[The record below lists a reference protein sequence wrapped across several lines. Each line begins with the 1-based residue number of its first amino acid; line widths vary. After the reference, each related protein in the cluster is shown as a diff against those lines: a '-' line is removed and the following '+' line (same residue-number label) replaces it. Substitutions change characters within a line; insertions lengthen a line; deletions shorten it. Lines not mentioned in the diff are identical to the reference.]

1 MKPALC
7 CLGIVAATFFSCARK
22 DSSKPIFREPDVTI
36 TLGTVV
42 GEIAPLLGVN
52 IGPLASPVGPAT
64 PDLTQAYQEIGV
76 TMVRTHDFYGP
87 LDMCVMYRDR
97 TRDPSDPGSYDFA
110 ASDLMWQGI
119 VSGGFEPYFRLG
131 DSWNNA
137 TPPTNAQER
146 ANWAQAAVEVVR
158 HYREG
163 KWNGYATPFRYVEIW
178 NEPDLQQFWPPPRT
192 RLEFFQLFVET
203 ILALKQAFPD
213 MKVGGP
219 GVTQMG
225 FMTAQGQE
233 WIRSFLSYL
242 KDHNAPLD
250 FFSWHLYSNN
260 PEDWRTG
267 ARFYRSELDAK
278 GFTSAEMHVTEWN
291 TDIMTIGDN
300 SPEAFALRTGG
311 KGAAILSAAWMKMQ
325 EERVAVATLY
335 RGPDPAVDA
344 PTFYG
349 MFYADGRP
357 KRVALAFSLWSG
369 MASYPKRVQV
379 SASPEGVLWLLA
391 GEDAAGQKALLVANT
406 SDRAVVYAIEGTE
419 STDMTVM
426 QVSDANASVEELA
439 ADGAGIDIGAYT
451 VQLVRINRG
460 N

>member
-178 NEPDLQQFWPPPRT
+178 NEPDLQQFWPPP
-192 RLEFFQLFVET
+192 
-203 ILALKQAFPD
+203 
-213 MKVGGP
+213 
-219 GVTQMG
+219 
-225 FMTAQGQE
+225 
-233 WIRSFLSYL
+233 
-242 KDHNAPLD
+242 
-250 FFSWHLYSNN
+250 
-260 PEDWRTG
+260 
-267 ARFYRSELDAK
+267 
-278 GFTSAEMHVTEWN
+278 
-291 TDIMTIGDN
+291 
-300 SPEAFALRTGG
+300 
-311 KGAAILSAAWMKMQ
+311 
-325 EERVAVATLY
+325 
-335 RGPDPAVDA
+335 
-344 PTFYG
+344 
-349 MFYADGRP
+349 
-357 KRVALAFSLWSG
+357 
-369 MASYPKRVQV
+369 
-379 SASPEGVLWLLA
+379 
-391 GEDAAGQKALLVANT
+391 
-406 SDRAVVYAIEGTE
+406 
-419 STDMTVM
+419 
-426 QVSDANASVEELA
+426 
-439 ADGAGIDIGAYT
+439 
-451 VQLVRINRG
+451 
-460 N
+460 